1 MTLQDL
7 QNLLDKA
14 YESNDL
20 SDPGIFIRIGNLQ
33 APLSSIRAIPEDD
46 NFYECIILQDKD
58 YEDVI
63 V

>member
-7 QNLLDKA
+7 QNLLNKA

-33 APLSSIRAIPEDD
+33 APLSSIRVIPEDD
-46 NFYECIILQDKD
+46 NFYEGIILQDKD